1 MREPTG
7 PCMEPLPR
15 AAHVL
20 QPVIERAANDPQS
33 GDHTRLADLM
43 DDADLRK
50 AIQAA
55 VDDAN
60 RSVSRTESIREFA
73 LLPENLTIEAGE
85 LTPRLKVRRR
95 VVETH
100 YAHLIDEL
108 YGGSSFD
115 LSERS
120 PVHGASA

>member
-1 MREPTG
+1 MREATG
-7 PCMEPLPR
+7 PGMEPLPR

-60 RSVSRTESIREFA
+60 RSGSRTESIREFA
-73 LLPENLTIEAGE
+73 LLPENL
-85 LTPRLKVRRR
+85 

-120 PVHGASA
+120 PGHGASA